1 MKKKNIALLGYV
13 GVLVVACI
21 VVMVSF
27 FVAYTMR
34 G

>member
-13 GVLVVACI
+13 GALVVACI

-27 FVAYTMR
+27 FVAYSMR